1 VSAAETLQTDAALL
15 HCIVCGTDSRADS
28 VARARIRSNVRKF
41 AGETFALWQC
51 GACGSV
57 HAADE
62 VDLDHYYAHYP
73 FHAQKLTYSTRIS
86 HLGKLRALE
95 KLGLRRDQR
104 VLDYGC
110 GGGLFV
116 QVLQQEG
123 YVHARGY
130 DPYASEDSPY
140 RQLPGDGYDV
150 VMSQDVLEHV
160 ANPIEHLQTLQ
171 KHAVPGALLV
181 VGTPNAAL
189 IDLGNAAEFIHL
201 LHQPYHR
208 HIVTAEALGK
218 LADSLGMSVVAV
230 KYGYLGSLPIPGIN
244 SVFIR
249 RMLRAHGDTLDGL
262 LAGELPWSLSLFSPA
277 AIWDALTGHF
287 RDPGADMTVV
297 LRCAAS

>member
-1 VSAAETLQTDAALL
+1 MPAVETLRAEPAPL
-15 HCIVCGTDSRADS
+15 HCVVCGRDSRPDS
-28 VARARIRSNVRKF
+28 VRHASIRSNVRKF
-41 AGETFALWQC
+41 AGETFSLWQC
-51 GACGSV
+51 GACRSV
-57 HAADE
+57 HAAEE
-62 VDLDHYYAHYP
+62 VDLDYYYAHYP

-86 HLGKLRALE
+86 HLAKLRQLE

-116 QVLQQEG
+116 QVLQQQG

-140 RQLPGDGYDV
+140 RQLPGTGYDV

-160 ANPIEHLQTLQ
+160 ASPLEHLQTLRT
-171 KHAVPGALLV
+171 HAVPGALLV

-189 IDLGNAAEFIHL
+189 IDMGNPAEFIHL

-208 HIVTAEALGK
+208 HIVTAEALGQ
-218 LADSLGMSVVAV
+218 LAESVGMSLVAV
-230 KYGYLGSLPIPGIN
+230 KYGYLGSLAFPGIN

-262 LAGELPWSLSLFSPA
+262 LAGEIPWSLSLFSPA
-277 AIWDALTGHF
+277 AIWDALSGHF

-297 LRCAAS
+297 LRAG